1 MMIFL
6 LRIEKKMNLQIKEL
20 CNESEKQDFQNI
32 LNLTPRQAREIK
44 ADFLQSEKFKNL
56 VCFDG
61 LLNIY
66 FDCVDFSHSRKYKKS
81 L

>member
-1 MMIFL
+1 
-6 LRIEKKMNLQIKEL
+6 MNLQIKEL
-20 CNESEKQDFQNI
+20 SNESEKQDFQKI

-44 ADFLQSEKFKNL
+44 ADFLQSEKFRNL
-56 VCFDG
+56 VYSDG

-66 FDCVDFSHSRKYKKS
+66 FDCKDFEHCRKIKQKYIKS